1 MIRTTKLEAMRDDRR
16 HGHQEQ
22 HRTTIGQARRCRP
35 HCQKNKK
42 PHAEQRRN
50 PSPGQR
56 QMPLRKRTQNL
67 RKARDQGIQRHCGMR
82 RGSLGEIFP
91 FMMPDRAESPFLDH
105 PNSCHARK
113 AIPIQKINRVV
124 EENRVP
130 VPGERSA
137 CEHEKNNDPRALS
150 ENGKH
155 FFQGTDFTQ
164 HLVERRRTHPTIQWE
179 TPEYCGKN
187 IAPSW
192 CLEVMTWEV
201 PLPA

>member
-42 PHAEQRRN
+42 PQAKQRRN

-56 QMPLRKRTQNL
+56 QMPLGKRTQNL
-67 RKARDQGIQRHCGMR
+67 RKARDQGIQRHRGMR
-82 RGSLGEIFP
+82 RDSLGEVFP
-91 FMMPDRAESPFLDH
+91 IVIPDRAESALLDH

-113 AIPIQKINRVV
+113 AIPIQKINRIV

-130 VPGERSA
+130 VPGERSKRN
-137 CEHEKNNDPRALS
+137 HEENNDPSALS

-164 HLVERRRTHPTIQWE
+164 HLVERRRTHPTIQ
-179 TPEYCGKN
+179 
-187 IAPSW
+187 
-192 CLEVMTWEV
+192 
-201 PLPA
+201 

>member
-1 MIRTTKLEAMRDDRR
+1 
-16 HGHQEQ
+16 
-22 HRTTIGQARRCRP
+22 
-35 HCQKNKK
+35 
-42 PHAEQRRN
+42 
-50 PSPGQR
+50 
-56 QMPLRKRTQNL
+56 
-67 RKARDQGIQRHCGMR
+67 
-82 RGSLGEIFP
+82 
-91 FMMPDRAESPFLDH
+91 MMPDRAESTLLDH
-105 PNSCHARK
+105 PNSSHALK
-113 AIPIQKINRVV
+113 AIPIQKINRIV

-130 VPGERSA
+130 VPGERS
-137 CEHEKNNDPRALS
+137 ERDHEKNNDPRALS

-201 PLPA
+201 SLPT